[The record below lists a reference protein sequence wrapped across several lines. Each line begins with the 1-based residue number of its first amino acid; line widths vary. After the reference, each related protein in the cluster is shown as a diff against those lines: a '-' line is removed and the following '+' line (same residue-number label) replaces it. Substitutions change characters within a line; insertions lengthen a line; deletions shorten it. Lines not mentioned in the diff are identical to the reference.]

1 MSLSMEIWLRHLR
14 DISCRLGNSLVEEG
28 KNHIFSI
35 FHSEAHHVIYI
46 YSPQNFSVYKIQC
59 LEFCLHNICRT
70 STEVSL
76 KKQHCYVTLF
86 LAITIYWLELLG
98 WCIISIW
105 ARFIVSL
112 LQFPPHKINAILI
125 PQKIIYYPASHTK
138 FNIRFFYKLLTISF
152 LTELWIKCDYLLTFF
167 IIQTYFY
174 PCIGTYFVMSF
185 I

>member
-28 KNHIFSI
+28 KKHIFSI
-35 FHSEAHHVIYI
+35 FHSEAHHIIYI
-46 YSPQNFSVYKIQC
+46 VPQIFQYTRYSIQ
-59 LEFCLHNICRT
+59 
-70 STEVSL
+70 VSL
-76 KKQHCYVTLF
+76 KKQHCYVSLF
-86 LAITIYWLELLG
+86 LAITIYWLELSG

-125 PQKIIYYPASHTK
+125 PQKFIYYPASHTK